1 MNAPEPHESPW
12 VPRPRHVLALVVAFF
27 GSIVV
32 LRPLLN
38 GESDARFLA
47 SAAWLFFV
55 AFVTIRMAIAA
66 VR

>member
-12 VPRPRHVLALVVAFF
+12 VPRPRHVLALVAAFF

-32 LRPLLN
+32 LRPWLN
-38 GESDARFLA
+38 GGSDARFFA
-47 SAAWLFFV
+47 AAAWLLFV

-66 VR
+66 AR

>member
-12 VPRPRHVLALVVAFF
+12 VPRPRHVLALVAAFF

-32 LRPLLN
+32 LRPWLN
-38 GESDARFLA
+38 GASDARFLA
-47 SAAWLFFV
+47 SAAWLLFV